1 MGQFPRGRVPSA
13 EIGLTGQAQFGE
25 ESQSSLD
32 RGSVNSGVLLL
43 GVFGDSCGCKVASAT
58 AQCPPYRAPLAGKS
72 ITLSP
77 QETVQLKILDPARIF
92 DK

>member
-1 MGQFPRGRVPSA
+1 MGLVVGMGQFPRGRVPSA

-32 RGSVNSGVLLL
+32 RGSVNSGVWLL

-58 AQCPPYRAPLAGKS
+58 ANALRTGRRWLVS
-72 ITLSP
+72 
-77 QETVQLKILDPARIF
+77 R
-92 DK
+92 

>member
-43 GVFGDSCGCKVASAT
+43 GVFGDSCGCKVA
-58 AQCPPYRAPLAGKS
+58 PPLLMPSVPGAAGW
-72 ITLSP
+72 
-77 QETVQLKILDPARIF
+77 
-92 DK
+92 